1 MPTIPENFV
10 QWVRAAAPF
19 VHAFRGC
26 TFVIAF
32 GGEVVADGRFAE
44 IVQDLNL
51 LASLGVRLVLVHG
64 TRPQID
70 ALLEERG
77 VRPRYVRDVRVTDEA
92 TLKCVKE
99 ANGRVRL
106 EIEALLSMGLPNSPM
121 ANSTIRVASGNFVV
135 ARPRG
140 VLDGVDLQYAGEVR
154 KINADMLQA
163 RLGDGEIAMVSP
175 LGYSPT
181 GEIFNLTVED
191 VAAAVAS
198 ALRADK
204 LIFLLEGPGIVN
216 SKGQLLRELT
226 VSEGEKLLTRPTR
239 LTIDVQLYLPTA
251 ISAVTN
257 GVRRAH
263 FIDRNREGAL
273 LLELFSREGVGSM
286 LTHDPLET
294 LRPAKIEDVGGIL
307 RLIEPLEREG
317 VLVKRGRELLEREI
331 DHFFVVEHDG
341 IVIGCGALY
350 PFPESKAAELACIA
364 VQPDRRDAGVGD
376 RLLEFI
382 EDEARRRRLNRLFVL
397 TIRATHWFIERGFA
411 EAGVDELPAKKQA
424 LYNLQ
429 RNSKVLTKSLKGGR

>member
-1 MPTIPENFV
+1 MPAIPDSFV

-19 VHAFRGC
+19 IHAFRGS

-51 LASLGVRLVLVHG
+51 LASLGVGLVLVHG

-77 VRPRYVRDVRVTDEA
+77 VRPRYVNGVRVTDEA

-99 ANGRVRL
+99 ANGRVRV

-140 VLDGVDLQYAGEVR
+140 VVDGVDLQYAGEVR
-154 KINADMLQA
+154 KINAEMLRA
-163 RLGDGEIAMVSP
+163 RLADGEIALVSP

-191 VAAAVAS
+191 VAAGAAA

-204 LIFLLEGPGIVN
+204 LIFLQEGPGVTN
-216 SKGQLLRELT
+216 SKGQLLKELT
-226 VSEGEKLLTRPTR
+226 VSDAEKLMLRPTR
-239 LTIDVQLYLPTA
+239 LASDVQVYLPPA
-251 ISAVTN
+251 IQAVKS

-263 FIDRNREGAL
+263 FIDRDREGAL
-273 LLELFSREGVGSM
+273 LLELFSRQGVGSM
-286 LTHDPLET
+286 LTQDPLET
-294 LRPAKIEDVGGIL
+294 LRAAQIEDVGGIL
-307 RLIEPLEREG
+307 QLIEPLERDG

-331 DHFFVVEHDG
+331 QRFYVIEHDG
-341 IVIGCGALY
+341 IIIGCGALY
-350 PFPESKAAELACIA
+350 PFPESKTAELACLA
-364 VQPDRRDAGVGD
+364 VQPDRRDAGVGE

-382 EDEARRRRLNRLFVL
+382 EEEARQRRFLRLFVL
-397 TIRATHWFIERGFA
+397 TTRTAHWFIERGFA
-411 EAGVDELPAKKQA
+411 EARVDDLPTKKQA
-424 LYNLQ
+424 FYNLQ

>member
-1 MPTIPENFV
+1 MSALPHDFV

-77 VRPRYVRDVRVTDEA
+77 LRPRYVRDVRVTDDA

-135 ARPRG
+135 AQPRG
-140 VLDGVDLQYAGEVR
+140 GLDGVDLQYSGEVR
-154 KINADMLQA
+154 KINAEMLQA
-163 RLGDGEIAMVSP
+163 RLADGEIAMVSP

-191 VAAAVAS
+191 VAAAVAK
-198 ALRADK
+198 ALAADK
-204 LIFLLEGPGIVN
+204 LIFLLEGPGITN
-216 SKGQLLRELT
+216 AKGQLLRELT
-226 VSEGEKLLTRPTR
+226 VSDGEKLLTRPTR
-239 LTIDVQLYLPTA
+239 LTIDVQLYLPPA
-251 ISAVTN
+251 IAAVKN

-263 FIDRNREGAL
+263 FVDRNREGAL

-286 LTHDPLET
+286 LTQDPLET
-294 LRPAKIEDVGGIL
+294 LRPARIDDVGGIL

-331 DHFFVVEHDG
+331 GHFFVVEHDG
-341 IVIGCGALY
+341 ILIGCGALY

-364 VQPDRRDAGVGD
+364 VQPHRRDAGVGE
-376 RLLEFI
+376 RLLDYI
-382 EDEARRRRLNRLFVL
+382 EDEARRRRLNRLFAL
-397 TIRATHWFIERGFA
+397 TTHATHWFIERGFE
-411 EAGVDELPAKKQA
+411 EAGVDALPAKKQA

-429 RNSKVLTKSLKGGR
+429 RNSKVLIKPLKSGR

>member
-1 MPTIPENFV
+1 MPAIPETFV

-19 VHAFRGC
+19 VRVFRGS

-32 GGEVVADGRFAE
+32 DGEVVADGRFAQ
-44 IVQDLNL
+44 IVHDLNL
-51 LASLGVRLVLVHG
+51 LASLGVRLVLAHG

-77 VRPRYVRDVRVTDEA
+77 LRPRYVRDIRVTDEA

-121 ANSTIRVASGNFVV
+121 ANSTIRVASGNFIV

-140 VLDGVDLQYAGEVR
+140 VLDGVDLQYSGEVR
-154 KINADMLQA
+154 KVNADMLQA
-163 RLGDGEIAMVSP
+163 RLVDGEIALVSP

-191 VAAAVAS
+191 VAAAAAV

-216 SKGQLLRELT
+216 AKGQLLREIT
-226 VSEGEKLLTRPTR
+226 VSDAEQLLGRPTR
-239 LTIDVQLYLPTA
+239 LAIDVQLYLPPA
-251 ISAVTN
+251 IAAVKN

-263 FIDRNREGAL
+263 FVDRDREGAL
-273 LLELFSREGVGSM
+273 LLELLSQEGVGSM
-286 LTHDPLET
+286 LTQDPLET
-294 LRPAKIEDVGGIL
+294 LRPARIEDVGGIL
-307 RLIEPLEREG
+307 LLIEPLEREG
-317 VLVKRGRELLEREI
+317 VLVKRGRELIEREI

-350 PFPESKAAELACIA
+350 PFPESRSAELACIA
-364 VQPDRRDAGVGD
+364 VQPNRRDAGVGE

-382 EDEARRRRLNRLFVL
+382 EDEARRRRFNRLFAL
-397 TIRATHWFIERGFA
+397 TTRATHWFIERGFT
-411 EAGVDELPAKKQA
+411 EAGVDKLPAKKQA

>member
-1 MPTIPENFV
+1 MPAISETFV

-19 VHAFRGC
+19 VHVFRGR

-32 GGEVVADGRFAE
+32 DGEVVADGRFAQ

-70 ALLEERG
+70 ALMEERG
-77 VRPRYVRDVRVTDEA
+77 LRPRYVRDVRVTDEA

-121 ANSTIRVASGNFVV
+121 ANSTIRVASGNFIV

-140 VLDGVDLQYAGEVR
+140 VLDGVDLQYSGEVR
-154 KINADMLQA
+154 KVNAEMLQA
-163 RLGDGEIAMVSP
+163 RLQDGEIAMVSP

-191 VAAAVAS
+191 VAAAVAV

-204 LIFLLEGPGIVN
+204 LLFLFEGPGIAN
-216 SKGQLLRELT
+216 AKGQLLHELT
-226 VSEGEKLLTRPTR
+226 VSDAEKLLARPTR
-239 LTIDVQLYLPTA
+239 LAIDVQLYLPPA
-251 ISAVTN
+251 IAAVKK
-257 GVRRAH
+257 GVRRVH
-263 FIDRNREGAL
+263 FVDRDREGAL
-273 LLELFSREGVGSM
+273 LLELFSQEGVGSM
-286 LTHDPLET
+286 LTQDPLET
-294 LRPAKIEDVGGIL
+294 LRPARIEDVGGIL
-307 RLIEPLEREG
+307 LLIEPLEREG
-317 VLVKRGRELLEREI
+317 VLVKRGRELIEREI
-331 DHFFVVEHDG
+331 DHFVVVEHDG

-350 PFPESKAAELACIA
+350 PFPESRSAELACIA
-364 VQPDRRDAGVGD
+364 VHPNRRDAGVGE
-376 RLLEFI
+376 RLLEFM
-382 EDEARRRRLNRLFVL
+382 EDEARRRRFNRLFAL
-397 TIRATHWFIERGFA
+397 TTRATHWFIERGFA

-429 RNSKVLTKSLKGGR
+429 RNSKVLTKSLKKER

>member
-1 MPTIPENFV
+1 MPAISEAFV

-19 VHAFRGC
+19 VHVFRGS

-32 GGEVVADGRFAE
+32 DGEVVADGRFAQ

-77 VRPRYVRDVRVTDEA
+77 LRPRYVRDIRVTDEA

-121 ANSTIRVASGNFVV
+121 ANSTIRVASGNFIV

-140 VLDGVDLQYAGEVR
+140 VLDGVDLQYSGEVR
-154 KINADMLQA
+154 KVNADMLQA
-163 RLGDGEIAMVSP
+163 RLQDGEIALVSP

-191 VAAAVAS
+191 VAAAVAV
-198 ALRADK
+198 ALAADK
-204 LIFLLEGPGIVN
+204 LIFLLEGPGIAN
-216 SKGQLLRELT
+216 AKGELLRELT
-226 VSEGEKLLTRPTR
+226 VSDAEKLLARPTR
-239 LTIDVQLYLPTA
+239 LAIDVQLYLPPA
-251 ISAVTN
+251 IGAVKN

-263 FIDRNREGAL
+263 FVDRDREGAL
-273 LLELFSREGVGSM
+273 LLELFSHEGVGSM
-286 LTHDPLET
+286 LTQDPLET
-294 LRPAKIEDVGGIL
+294 LRPARIEDVGGIL
-307 RLIEPLEREG
+307 LLIEPLEREG

-350 PFPESKAAELACIA
+350 PFPESRAAELACIA
-364 VQPDRRDAGVGD
+364 VQPSRRDAGVGE

-382 EDEARRRRLNRLFVL
+382 EDEARRRRFNRLFAL
-397 TIRATHWFIERGFA
+397 TTRATHWFIERGFT
-411 EAGVDELPAKKQA
+411 EARVDELPAKKQA

-429 RNSKVLTKSLKGGR
+429 RNSKVLTKSLKNGR

>member
-1 MPTIPENFV
+1 MPAISETFV

-19 VHAFRGC
+19 VHVFRGR

-32 GGEVVADGRFAE
+32 DGEVVADGRFAQ

-70 ALLEERG
+70 ALMEERG
-77 VRPRYVRDVRVTDEA
+77 LRPRYVRDVRVTDEA

-121 ANSTIRVASGNFVV
+121 ANSTIRVASGNFIV

-140 VLDGVDLQYAGEVR
+140 VLDGVDLQYSGEVR
-154 KINADMLQA
+154 KVNAEMLQA
-163 RLGDGEIAMVSP
+163 RLQDGEIAMVSP

-191 VAAAVAS
+191 VAAAVAV

-204 LIFLLEGPGIVN
+204 LLFLLEGPGIAN
-216 SKGQLLRELT
+216 AKGQLLHELT
-226 VSEGEKLLTRPTR
+226 VSDAEKLLARPTR
-239 LTIDVQLYLPTA
+239 LAIDVQLYLPPA
-251 ISAVTN
+251 IAAVKK
-257 GVRRAH
+257 GVRRVH
-263 FIDRNREGAL
+263 FVDRDREGAL
-273 LLELFSREGVGSM
+273 LLELFSQEGVGSM
-286 LTHDPLET
+286 LTQDPLET
-294 LRPAKIEDVGGIL
+294 LRPARIEDVGGIL
-307 RLIEPLEREG
+307 LLIEPLEREG
-317 VLVKRGRELLEREI
+317 VLVKRGRELIEREI
-331 DHFFVVEHDG
+331 DHFVVVEHDG

-350 PFPESKAAELACIA
+350 PFPESRSAELACIA
-364 VQPDRRDAGVGD
+364 VHPNRRDAGVGE
-376 RLLEFI
+376 RLLEFM
-382 EDEARRRRLNRLFVL
+382 EDEARRRRFNRLFAL
-397 TIRATHWFIERGFA
+397 TTRATHWFIERGFA

-429 RNSKVLTKSLKGGR
+429 RNSKVLTKSLKKER

>member
-1 MPTIPENFV
+1 MPAIPETFV

-19 VHAFRGC
+19 VHVFRGS

-32 GGEVVADGRFAE
+32 DGEVVADGRFAE

-77 VRPRYVRDVRVTDEA
+77 LRPRYVRDVRVTDEA

-121 ANSTIRVASGNFVV
+121 ANSTIRVASGNFIV

-140 VLDGVDLQYAGEVR
+140 VLDGVDLQYSGEVR
-154 KINADMLQA
+154 KVNADMLQA
-163 RLGDGEIAMVSP
+163 RLMDGEIAMVSP

-191 VAAAVAS
+191 VAAAVAL

-204 LIFLLEGPGIVN
+204 LIFLLEGPGIATG
-216 SKGQLLRELT
+216 KGQLLRELT
-226 VSEGEKLLTRPTR
+226 VSDAEKLLTRPTR
-239 LTIDVQLYLPTA
+239 LTIDVQLYLPPA
-251 ISAVTN
+251 IVAVKN

-263 FIDRNREGAL
+263 FVDRDREGAL
-273 LLELFSREGVGSM
+273 LLELFSHEGVGSM
-286 LTHDPLET
+286 LTQDPLET
-294 LRPAKIEDVGGIL
+294 LRPARIEDVGGIL
-307 RLIEPLEREG
+307 LLIEPLEREG

-350 PFPESKAAELACIA
+350 PFPESRSAELACIA
-364 VQPDRRDAGVGD
+364 VHPNRRDAGVGE
-376 RLLEFI
+376 RLLEFM
-382 EDEARRRRLNRLFVL
+382 EDEARRRRFNRLFAL
-397 TIRATHWFIERGFA
+397 TTRATHWFIERGFV

-429 RNSKVLTKSLKGGR
+429 RNSKVLTKSLKSGR

>member
-1 MPTIPENFV
+1 MPAIPDTFV

-19 VHAFRGC
+19 IHVFRGC

-51 LASLGVRLVLVHG
+51 LASLGVGLVLVHG

-77 VRPRYVRDVRVTDEA
+77 VRPRYVNGVRVTDEA
-92 TLKCVKE
+92 TLKCVTE
-99 ANGRVRL
+99 ANGRVRV
-106 EIEALLSMGLPNSPM
+106 EVEALLSMGRPNSPM

-140 VLDGVDLQYAGEVR
+140 VVDGVDLQYAGEVR
-154 KINADMLQA
+154 KVNAEMLRA
-163 RLGDGEIAMVSP
+163 RLADGEIALVSP

-181 GEIFNLTVED
+181 GEIFNLTLED
-191 VAAAVAS
+191 VAAAAAT
-198 ALRADK
+198 ALCADK
-204 LIFLLEGPGIVN
+204 LIFLQEGPGVT
-216 SKGQLLRELT
+216 SAKGDLLKELT
-226 VSEGEKLLTRPTR
+226 VSDAERLMLRPSR
-239 LTIDVQLYLPTA
+239 LPSDVQLYLPPA
-251 ISAVTN
+251 IEAVKK

-263 FIDRNREGAL
+263 FIDRDREGAL

-286 LTHDPLET
+286 LTQDPLET
-294 LRPAKIEDVGGIL
+294 LRAAQIEDVGGVL
-307 RLIEPLEREG
+307 HLIEPLEREG

-331 DHFFVVEHDG
+331 DHFYVIEHDG
-341 IVIGCGALY
+341 IIIGCGALY
-350 PFPESKAAELACIA
+350 PFPESRSAELACLA
-364 VQPDRRDAGVGD
+364 VQPDRRDAGVGE

-382 EDEARRRRLNRLFVL
+382 EDEARRRRFLRLFVL
-397 TIRATHWFIERGFA
+397 TTRTAHWFIERGFA
-411 EAGVDELPAKKQA
+411 EASVDDLPAKKQTS
-424 LYNLQ
+424 YNLQ

>member
-1 MPTIPENFV
+1 MPVIPENFV

-19 VHAFRGC
+19 VHAFRGS

-32 GGEVVADGRFAE
+32 DGEVVADGRFAE

-77 VRPRYVRDVRVTDEA
+77 LRPRYVRDIRVTDEA

-140 VLDGVDLQYAGEVR
+140 VLDGVDLLYAGEVR
-154 KINADMLQA
+154 KVNADMLQA
-163 RLGDGEIAMVSP
+163 RLLDGEIALVSP

-191 VAAAVAS
+191 VAAAVAA

-204 LIFLLEGPGIVN
+204 LIFLLEGPGIEN
-216 SKGQLLRELT
+216 AKGQLLPELT
-226 VSEGEKLLTRPTR
+226 VSDAEKLLVRPTR
-239 LTIDVQLYLPTA
+239 LTIDVQLYLPPAITA
-251 ISAVTN
+251 VKR

-263 FIDRNREGAL
+263 FVDRNREGAL
-273 LLELFSREGVGSM
+273 LLELFSHDGVGSM
-286 LTHDPLET
+286 LTQDPLET
-294 LRPAKIEDVGGIL
+294 LRPAGIEDVGGIL
-307 RLIEPLEREG
+307 LLIEPLEREG

-341 IVIGCGALY
+341 ILIGCGALY
-350 PFPESKAAELACIA
+350 PFPESRAAELACIA
-364 VQPDRRDAGVGD
+364 VHPNRRDAGVGE
-376 RLLEFI
+376 RLLDFI
-382 EDEARRRRLNRLFVL
+382 ENEARRRRLTRLFAL
-397 TIRATHWFIERGFA
+397 TTRATHWFIERGFA

>member
-1 MPTIPENFV
+1 MPAIPETFV

-19 VHAFRGC
+19 VHVFRGS

-32 GGEVVADGRFAE
+32 DGEVVADGRFAE

-77 VRPRYVRDVRVTDEA
+77 LRPRYVRDVRVTDEA

-121 ANSTIRVASGNFVV
+121 ANSTIRVASGNFIV

-140 VLDGVDLQYAGEVR
+140 VLDGVDLQYSGEVR
-154 KINADMLQA
+154 KVNADMLQA
-163 RLGDGEIAMVSP
+163 RLTDGEIALVSP

-191 VAAAVAS
+191 VAAAVAI

-204 LIFLLEGPGIVN
+204 LIFLLEGPGIATG
-216 SKGQLLRELT
+216 KGQLLRELT
-226 VSEGEKLLTRPTR
+226 VSDAEKLLARPTR
-239 LTIDVQLYLPTA
+239 LTIDVQLYLPPA
-251 ISAVTN
+251 IVAVKN

-263 FIDRNREGAL
+263 FVDRDREGAL
-273 LLELFSREGVGSM
+273 LLELFSHEGVGSM
-286 LTHDPLET
+286 LTQDPLET
-294 LRPAKIEDVGGIL
+294 LRPARIEDVGGIL
-307 RLIEPLEREG
+307 LLIEPLEREG

-341 IVIGCGALY
+341 IAIGCGALY
-350 PFPESKAAELACIA
+350 PFPESRSAELACIA
-364 VQPDRRDAGVGD
+364 VHPNRRDAGVGE
-376 RLLEFI
+376 RLLEFM
-382 EDEARRRRLNRLFVL
+382 EDEARRRRFNRLFAL
-397 TIRATHWFIERGFA
+397 TTRATHWFIERGFV

-429 RNSKVLTKSLKGGR
+429 RNSKVLTKSLKSGR

>member
-1 MPTIPENFV
+1 MPAIPDNFV

-19 VHAFRGC
+19 VHAFRGS

-32 GGEVVADGRFAE
+32 DGEVVADGRFAE

-77 VRPRYVRDVRVTDEA
+77 LRPRYVRDIRVTDEA

-121 ANSTIRVASGNFVV
+121 ANSTIRVASGNFIV

-140 VLDGVDLQYAGEVR
+140 VVDGVDLQYSGEVR
-154 KINADMLQA
+154 KVNADMLQA
-163 RLGDGEIAMVSP
+163 RLQDGEIAMVSP

-191 VAAAVAS
+191 VAAAVAV

-204 LIFLLEGPGIVN
+204 LIFLLEGPGIAN
-216 SKGQLLRELT
+216 AKGKLLRELT
-226 VSEGEKLLTRPTR
+226 VSDAEKLLARPTR
-239 LTIDVQLYLPTA
+239 LAIDVQLYLPPAITA
-251 ISAVTN
+251 VKS

-263 FIDRNREGAL
+263 FVDRDREGAL
-273 LLELFSREGVGSM
+273 LLELFSHDGVGSM
-286 LTHDPLET
+286 LTQDPLET
-294 LRPAKIEDVGGIL
+294 LRPARIDDVGGIL
-307 RLIEPLEREG
+307 LLIEPLEREG
-317 VLVKRGRELLEREI
+317 VLVKRGRELIEREI

-341 IVIGCGALY
+341 ILIGCGALY
-350 PFPESKAAELACIA
+350 PFPESRSAELACIA
-364 VQPDRRDAGVGD
+364 VRPNRRDAGVGE
-376 RLLEFI
+376 RLLEFM
-382 EDEARRRRLNRLFVL
+382 EDEARRRRFNRLFAL
-397 TIRATHWFIERGFA
+397 TTRATHWFIERGFV
-411 EAGVDELPAKKQA
+411 EAGVGELPAKKQA

>member
-1 MPTIPENFV
+1 MPALSETFV

-19 VHAFRGC
+19 VHVFRGG

-32 GGEVVADGRFAE
+32 DGEVVADGRFAQ

-70 ALLEERG
+70 ALMEERG
-77 VRPRYVRDVRVTDEA
+77 LHPRYVRDIRVTDEA

-121 ANSTIRVASGNFVV
+121 ANSTIRVASGNFII

-140 VLDGVDLQYAGEVR
+140 VLDGVDLQYSGEVR
-154 KINADMLQA
+154 KVNADMLQA
-163 RLGDGEIAMVSP
+163 RLVDGEIALVSP

-191 VAAAVAS
+191 VAAAVAV

-204 LIFLLEGPGIVN
+204 LIFLLEGPGIAN
-216 SKGQLLRELT
+216 AKGQLLRELT
-226 VSEGEKLLTRPTR
+226 VSDAEKLLARPTR
-239 LTIDVQLYLPTA
+239 LAIDVQLYLPPA
-251 ISAVTN
+251 IAAVKN

-263 FIDRNREGAL
+263 FLDRDREGAL
-273 LLELFSREGVGSM
+273 LLELFSQEGVGSM
-286 LTHDPLET
+286 LTQDPLET
-294 LRPAKIEDVGGIL
+294 LRPARIEDVGGIL
-307 RLIEPLEREG
+307 LLIEPLEREG
-317 VLVKRGRELLEREI
+317 VLVKRGRELIEREI
-331 DHFFVVEHDG
+331 GHFFVVEHDG
-341 IVIGCGALY
+341 IIIGCGALY
-350 PFPESKAAELACIA
+350 PFPESRSAELAGLA
-364 VQPDRRDAGVGD
+364 VQPSRRDAGVGE

-382 EDEARRRRLNRLFVL
+382 EDEARRRRFNRLFAL
-397 TIRATHWFIERGFA
+397 TTRATHWFIERGFV

-424 LYNLQ
+424 IYNLQ
-429 RNSKVLTKSLKGGR
+429 RNSKVLIKSLKGGK

>member
-1 MPTIPENFV
+1 MPAIPETFV

-19 VHAFRGC
+19 VHVFRGS

-32 GGEVVADGRFAE
+32 DGEVVADGRFAE

-77 VRPRYVRDVRVTDEA
+77 LRPRYVRDVRVTDEA

-121 ANSTIRVASGNFVV
+121 ANSTIRVASGNFIV

-140 VLDGVDLQYAGEVR
+140 VLDGVDLQYSGEVR
-154 KINADMLQA
+154 KVNADMLQA
-163 RLGDGEIAMVSP
+163 RLMDGEIAMVSP

-191 VAAAVAS
+191 VAAAVAL

-204 LIFLLEGPGIVN
+204 LIFLLEGPGIATG
-216 SKGQLLRELT
+216 KGQLLRELT
-226 VSEGEKLLTRPTR
+226 VSDAEKLLARPTR
-239 LTIDVQLYLPTA
+239 LTIDVQLYLPPA
-251 ISAVTN
+251 IVAVKN

-263 FIDRNREGAL
+263 FVDRDREGAL
-273 LLELFSREGVGSM
+273 LLELFSHEGVGSM
-286 LTHDPLET
+286 LTQDPLET
-294 LRPAKIEDVGGIL
+294 LRPARIEDVGGIL
-307 RLIEPLEREG
+307 LLIEPLEREG

-350 PFPESKAAELACIA
+350 PFPESRSAELACIA
-364 VQPDRRDAGVGD
+364 VHPNRRDAGVGE
-376 RLLEFI
+376 RLLEFM
-382 EDEARRRRLNRLFVL
+382 EDEARRRRFNRLFAL
-397 TIRATHWFIERGFA
+397 TTRATHWFIERGFV

-429 RNSKVLTKSLKGGR
+429 RNSKVLTKSLKSGR